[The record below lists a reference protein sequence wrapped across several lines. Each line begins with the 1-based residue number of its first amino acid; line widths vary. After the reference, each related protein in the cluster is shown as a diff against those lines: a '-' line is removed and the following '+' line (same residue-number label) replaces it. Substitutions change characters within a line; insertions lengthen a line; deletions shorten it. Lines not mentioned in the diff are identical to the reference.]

1 MMQEIAKI
9 LITFGVIFIITGGIL
24 TLFSKFPIFGQLP
37 GDIIIKRNSFTFYFP
52 LASSIIISLLLTLIL
67 NLIFRK

>member
-1 MMQEIAKI
+1 MQEVSKL
-9 LITFGVIFIITGGIL
+9 LITFGVLFLLIGGIL
-24 TLFSKFPIFGQLP
+24 TVLSKFPVFGHLP

-52 LASSIIISLLLTLIL
+52 LASSIIISLILTLIL

>member
-24 TLFSKFPIFGQLP
+24 TLFSKFPIFGHLP

>member
-52 LASSIIISLLLTLIL
+52 LASSLIISLLLTLIL

>member
-1 MMQEIAKI
+1 MQEISKL
-9 LITFGVIFIITGGIL
+9 LITFGVLFLLIGGIL
-24 TLFSKFPIFGQLP
+24 TVLSKFPVFGHLP

-52 LASSIIISLLLTLIL
+52 LASSIIISLILTLIL

>member
-1 MMQEIAKI
+1 MQEVSKL
-9 LITFGVIFIITGGIL
+9 LITFGVLFLLIGGIL
-24 TLFSKFPIFGQLP
+24 TVLSKFPVFGHLP

-52 LASSIIISLLLTLIL
+52 LVSSIIISLILTLIL